1 MRAQWR
7 RSPTCRLAIASGG
20 TGTLSI
26 AARVAA
32 GRAGRFFEGK
42 IERPFIA
49 ADALAADELESLAL
63 DRSDPGGVRS
73 LIAAWDFAREP
84 ATTRVVDM
92 GPHALHARLV
102 NCPVRAVTGH
112 AWSGT
117 EPDFRHAPGEYAAV
131 HFHSTD
137 LDDACWERS
146 FAWRVPD
153 DARSG
158 VYAARLRAGDAVDHI
173 PFVVLPAAGRGNRV
187 AVLLPTMTYL
197 AYANAR
203 RGSKAAPFRP
213 PHWDP
218 VPGHHDRYLANHPEY
233 GRSTY
238 DEHADGSPV
247 CFSSHLRPIPNLRP
261 DYRMV
266 YVDAPRHFGADLYLI
281 DWLETM
287 GFEYD
292 VITDHHLHHHGTAAL
307 AGHDVVITGSHP
319 EYVSRP
325 MRDALETWVGAG
337 GRLMYLGGNGF
348 YWLVSLHPELTHTM
362 EFRGRVG
369 EAGERRHLNGDLG
382 GLWTELGLP
391 PERLTGIGFA
401 GQGFDGR
408 SRGYR
413 RAAGP
418 RSDDTAFVF
427 RGIADDEVI
436 GDFGLVMDGAAGD
449 EIDRHR
455 PLRGA
460 PPQTRLLASSL
471 PHSEAYL
478 MADAGDRVEHYL
490 TDGNRHDFVRS
501 DIVTFETAGGGRVFS
516 AGSISL
522 SGSLSFDGYRN
533 NVSRMVAN
541 VLREF
546 LA

>member
-1 MRAQWR
+1 MACSLR
-7 RSPTCRLAIASGG
+7 R
-20 TGTLSI
+20 
-26 AARVAA
+26 
-32 GRAGRFFEGK
+32 
-42 IERPFIA
+42 
-49 ADALAADELESLAL
+49 
-63 DRSDPGGVRS
+63 
-73 LIAAWDFAREP
+73 DFAQEP
-84 ATTRVVDM
+84 ETTRIVDT
-92 GPHALHARLV
+92 GPNGLHGRLV
-102 NCPVRAVTGH
+102 NCPLRAVTGH
-112 AWSGT
+112 AWSGG
-117 EPDFRHAPGEYAAV
+117 EFDFRRAPEEYAAI

-137 LDDACWERS
+137 LDDARWDRS

-158 VYAARLRAGDAVDHI
+158 VYAARLSAEGAVDHV
-173 PFVVLPAAGRGNRV
+173 PFVVLPPAARRKRV

-197 AYANAR
+197 AYANVR
-203 RGSKAAPFRP
+203 RGSKAAPSRP

-218 VPGHHDRYLANHPEY
+218 IPGRHDRYLANHPEY
-233 GRSTY
+233 GRSVY
-238 DEHADGSPV
+238 DWHADGSRIT
-247 CFSSHLRPIPNLRP
+247 FTSHLRPIPNLRP

-266 YVDAPRHFGADLYLI
+266 YVDAPRHLGADLFLI
-281 DWLETM
+281 DWLEAM
-287 GFEYD
+287 GIEYD
-292 VITDHHLHHHGTAAL
+292 VLTDHHLHREGAAAL

-325 MRDALETWVGAG
+325 MRDTLEAWVGSG

-348 YWLVSLHPELTHTM
+348 YWLVSLHPELPHTM
-362 EFRGRVG
+362 EFRARCG
-369 EAGERRHLNGDLG
+369 EVAERRHLNGDLG
-382 GLWTELGLP
+382 GLWTDLGRP
-391 PERLTGIGFA
+391 PERLTGIGMA

-408 SRGYR
+408 SRGYL
-413 RAAGP
+413 
-418 RSDDTAFVF
+418 RSPESSYDDVSFAF
-427 RGIADDEVI
+427 RGIARDEVI
-436 GDFGLVMDGAAGD
+436 GEFGLVMNGAAGD

-471 PHSEAYL
+471 PHTEAYL
-478 MADAGDRVEHYL
+478 MPDAGDQVEHYE

-522 SGSLSFDGYRN
+522 SGSLSFNGYRN
-533 NVSRMVAN
+533 NVSRMIEN